1 MLKQLK
7 YFQSVVRLGSFSAA
21 AEENFISQ
29 SAISQQVQSLEREL
43 GFALLVRRNRS
54 FSLTPAGEYFY
65 RKSLLLTADCDRM
78 CAEAAKIA
86 KGEAAS
92 LKIGYLRTYAGG
104 ESSTAR
110 SRPFRRGIP
119 TAASPSRT
127 AAMGSCA
134 TC

>member
-7 YFQSVVRLGSFSAA
+7 YFQSVVRLGSFSAV

-29 SAISQQVQSLEREL
+29 SAISQQVQSLEHEL

-119 TAASPSRT
+119 MSASPSRT
-127 AAMGSCA
+127 AAMGSCVI
-134 TC
+134 C

>member
-7 YFQSVVRLGSFSAA
+7 YFQSVVRLGSFSAV

-43 GFALLVRRNRS
+43 GFALLVRKNRS

-86 KGEAAS
+86 KGEAAN

-104 ESSTAR
+104 SVPPRAR
-110 SRPFRRGIP
+110 GLFGEVSRRQRLHRVRQPWG
-119 TAASPSRT
+119 TV
-127 AAMGSCA
+127 
-134 TC
+134 